1 MRERKK
7 TAVHGTLEM
16 TYTAVEFNFQ
26 QVLLKTLIPTMN
38 TLKDMAVLN
47 IMKTGGKCAPEA
59 KRQNLELNRSNR
71 CKKFV
76 SFKNIIF

>member
-16 TYTAVEFNFQ
+16 TYMAVKFNFQ

-38 TLKDMAVLN
+38 TLKDMAILN
-47 IMKTGGKCAPEA
+47 IVKTGGFGINPKVFFA
-59 KRQNLELNRSNR
+59 
-71 CKKFV
+71 
-76 SFKNIIF
+76 IIFNLQSTLCKNT